1 MIKKENEKMIL
12 ELKAENDNLQNEVD
26 EMKNSSEQMVFNH
39 EKELEENQI
48 IHNEQLDQRN

>member
-1 MIKKENEKMIL
+1 MIV

-39 EKELEENQI
+39 EKELEENQV